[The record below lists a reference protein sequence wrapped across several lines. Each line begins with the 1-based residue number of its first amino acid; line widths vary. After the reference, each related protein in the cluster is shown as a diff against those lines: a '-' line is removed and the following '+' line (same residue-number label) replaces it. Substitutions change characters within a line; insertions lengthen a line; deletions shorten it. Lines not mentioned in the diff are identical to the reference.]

1 MKPSGSGFEF
11 CLCHRLVV
19 KYQASCFNS
28 LSLNVI
34 ASEMGMI
41 LSFLESFIEKKWY
54 VRMTVVYEKEKT
66 CKIIWF
72 LKYRDLFSVM

>member
-1 MKPSGSGFEF
+1 
-11 CLCHRLVV
+11 
-19 KYQASCFNS
+19 
-28 LSLNVI
+28 
-34 ASEMGMI
+34 MGMI